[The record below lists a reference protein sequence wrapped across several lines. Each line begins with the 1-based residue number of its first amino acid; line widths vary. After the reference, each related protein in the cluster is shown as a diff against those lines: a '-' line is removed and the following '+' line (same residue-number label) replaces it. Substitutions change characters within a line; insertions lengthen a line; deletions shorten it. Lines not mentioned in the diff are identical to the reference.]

1 MAQKLPLISFLVIIA
16 ISAFGQE
23 EGHYIRTIFNNN
35 GPRASGGYGS
45 VSNKFTT
52 INGDYANLVELY
64 GGWYINH
71 RFLVGVGAA
80 ATTNNIPVPVQHRT
94 MPGLDLSYMYGQC
107 GLMTEYIISSDRAVH
122 IGLQLFTGSGFTL
135 QYEREQVRDD
145 TYWDEYEVTDHD
157 ENWFFVA
164 EPGVKIELN
173 IFRWM
178 RFSPGVTYRLAY
190 GSEGKG
196 LRDEDIRGMS
206 VNLGLKFGKF

>member
-1 MAQKLPLISFLVIIA
+1 LIGLLVMVA
-16 ISAFGQE
+16 ISASGQE
-23 EGHYIRTIFNNN
+23 DGHYIRTIFNNS

-45 VSNKFTT
+45 VSNKFTS
-52 INGDYANLVELY
+52 INGDYANMVELY

-71 RFLVGVGAA
+71 RFLIGVGAA
-80 ATTNNIPVPVQHRT
+80 ATTNNISVPIEHRT
-94 MPGLDLSYMYGQC
+94 APDLDLSYMYGQC
-107 GLMTEYIISSDRAVH
+107 GLMTEYIVASDRAVH

-135 QYEREQVRDD
+135 QYERAQMRDEAG
-145 TYWDEYEVTDHD
+145 WEEYEVSDHD

-190 GSEGKG
+190 GSDGKG
-196 LRDEDIRGMS
+196 LRDQEINGMS